1 MIPEKLASARALKP
15 SNARGDGPEAVESPS
30 PVLGAPR
37 GITRPV
43 VVVTGLWRFFGVDV
57 FVVVVVDLFAVVVVV
72 VDLFAVV
79 VVVVAMVVV
88 EVGVGEEAKQ
98 VGTVMVLE
106 SSVTAPL
113 RANTLPRSVAPVS
126 SVAEVS
132 AMIVPTKLLVVPR
145 VAELPTCQK
154 TLHAC
159 APFSS
164 TTLLPEA
171 EIKVEPAWK
180 IKTAPASPPPFRV
193 TDPVSA
199 MADATWYTPGA
210 NVAPPRSL
218 FVLVKGVRPAA
229 SR

>member
-1 MIPEKLASARALKP
+1 MIPEKLASARAPKP
-15 SNARGDGPEAVESPS
+15 SNARGDGPEPVESPS
-30 PVLGAPR
+30 PVRGAPR
-37 GITRPV
+37 GITGPV
-43 VVVTGLWRFFGVDV
+43 VVVTGLLCFFGVAV
-57 FVVVVVDLFAVVVVV
+57 FVVVVVVDFFVVVVV
-72 VDLFAVV
+72 VVV
-79 VVVVAMVVV
+79 MVVVV

-180 IKTAPASPPPFRV
+180 IKTASASPPPFRV

-199 MADATWYTPGA
+199 MADAVWYTPGT

-218 FVLVKGVRPAA
+218 FVIVKGVRPAA

>member
-15 SNARGDGPEAVESPS
+15 SNARGDGPEPVESPS
-30 PVLGAPR
+30 PVRGAPR

-43 VVVTGLWRFFGVDV
+43 VVVTGLWCFFGVAV
-57 FVVVVVDLFAVVVVV
+57 FVVVVVVDFFVVVVV
-72 VDLFAVV
+72 VVV
-79 VVVVAMVVV
+79 VVVMAVVV

-126 SVAEVS
+126 SVAEAS

-180 IKTAPASPPPFRV
+180 IKTASASPPPFRV

>member
-15 SNARGDGPEAVESPS
+15 SNACGDGPEAVESPS
-30 PVLGAPR
+30 PVCGAPR

-43 VVVTGLWRFFGVDV
+43 VVVTGLLCFFGVAV
-57 FVVVVVDLFAVVVVV
+57 FVVVVVVDFFVVVVV
-72 VDLFAVV
+72 VVV
-79 VVVVAMVVV
+79 VMAVVV

-126 SVAEVS
+126 SVAEAS

-180 IKTAPASPPPFRV
+180 IKTASASPPPFRV

-199 MADATWYTPGA
+199 MADAVWYTPGT

>member
-15 SNARGDGPEAVESPS
+15 SNARGDGPEPVESPS
-30 PVLGAPR
+30 PVRGAPR

-43 VVVTGLWRFFGVDV
+43 VVVTGLWCFFGVAV
-57 FVVVVVDLFAVVVVV
+57 FVVVVVVVVVM
-72 VDLFAVV
+72 A
-79 VVVVAMVVV
+79 VVV

-126 SVAEVS
+126 SVAEAS

-180 IKTAPASPPPFRV
+180 IKTASSSPPPFRV

-199 MADATWYTPGA
+199 MADAVWYTPGT